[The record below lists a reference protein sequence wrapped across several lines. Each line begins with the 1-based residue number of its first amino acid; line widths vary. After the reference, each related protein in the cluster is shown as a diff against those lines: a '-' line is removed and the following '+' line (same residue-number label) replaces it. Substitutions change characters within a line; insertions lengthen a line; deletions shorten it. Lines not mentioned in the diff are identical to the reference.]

1 MRGLKVIF
9 EQQVQLKVHHRI
21 LKKITVLN
29 IYCVVDVFSKYT
41 WVKNLKNEK
50 VKTVPYGFVEGVNE
64 SNRNP
69 NT

>member
-1 MRGLKVIF
+1 M
-9 EQQVQLKVHHRI
+9 
-21 LKKITVLN
+21 VLN

-50 VKTVPYGFVEGVNE
+50 VKTVPYRFVEGVNE

-69 NT
+69 NTWS